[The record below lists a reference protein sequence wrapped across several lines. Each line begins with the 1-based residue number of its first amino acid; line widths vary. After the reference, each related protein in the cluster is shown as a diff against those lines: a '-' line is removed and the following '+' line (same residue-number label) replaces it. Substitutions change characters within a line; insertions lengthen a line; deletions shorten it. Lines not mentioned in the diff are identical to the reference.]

1 MAAPL
6 LAQVKCFEGEAANSM
21 LDRPDAS
28 RYVFAHVLDDCGQVR
43 GPHATQR
50 ALQRTHP
57 SMISTSVMSCQAC
70 CGPLSCTGH
79 MWCA

>member
-1 MAAPL
+1 MCMAAPL

-57 SMISTSVMSCQAC
+57 SICLLYHSEAAAEKSGVAFR
-70 CGPLSCTGH
+70 G
-79 MWCA
+79 